1 MDFFSRQDAAR
12 RATFR
17 LIAYFVVAV
26 LLIFQGVNTLLYF
39 LATSSSYDNGSG
51 TVLWHAWSAQ
61 ALIGTLILIGGGSF
75 LEWLRL
81 REGGKAVAEMMG
93 ARQIDFA
100 TRTALERQLLN
111 ITEEM
116 SIASGVPSPIV
127 YVLDGE
133 MAVNAFVAGYHT
145 SQSVLVVTQGS
156 LAQLT
161 RDELQGVIGHEF
173 SHILNG
179 DMRLNMR
186 LLAILAGILAVGQAG
201 GFMMRSV
208 TDTRYRSRG
217 RDKNNAVPAIFLF
230 GLGLW
235 LIGYIGLFFG
245 RLIKAAVSRERERL
259 ADAASVQFTRHPEGL
274 AGALY
279 KISVNGSHLANL
291 HAEEMS
297 HMCFGE
303 SLKFSQLF
311 ATHPPIEERIQ
322 AIAPTFLTRMK
333 YRQPSPE
340 QAAKV
345 ASERAEVA
353 ELMTGFAPSP
363 QHSPVF
369 ASVQPAQVDVQDDNK
384 VIDFQ
389 TSSPS
394 FTPSIT
400 TQLVSAR
407 VGAVTVDDL
416 SSAQRLH
423 QNLAVEVSRALQ
435 TTTGAKAVVFALIAH
450 HQQTPAQTIEVFFS
464 EQKAFAVWVQQ
475 LCEQLLSVDAS
486 FALPIV
492 ELSLPRL
499 SILDAT
505 ASAEFL
511 VELRRFVLLNAAV
524 SVFEFSLLKIIEQHL
539 QPSSAVFRTQSIDK
553 LAQPIAQ
560 LVATLLQYG
569 AHPKVQRA
577 EVYQQL
583 LAPIFKDIPAIP
595 NDERLTL
602 KELDRSLRQ
611 FRYLTLDGKK
621 TVLNLVATTI
631 QSDGVLHLE
640 EYELLRAI
648 AALLACPLPLLQ
660 LQQVVG

>member
-12 RATFR
+12 RATLR
-17 LIAYFVVAV
+17 LIGYFVVAV
-26 LLIFQGVNTLLYF
+26 LLIFQGVNTLLYV
-39 LATSSSYDNGSG
+39 LAVSSSYDSGSG

-61 ALIGTLILIGGGSF
+61 ALTGTLILIGGGSF

-100 TRTALERQLLN
+100 TRTASERQLLN

-116 SIASGVPSPIV
+116 SIASGVPAPIT
-127 YVLDGE
+127 YVLDNE
-133 MAVNAFVAGYHT
+133 MVINAFVAGYRT
-145 SQSVLVVTQGS
+145 SQSVLVVTQGA
-156 LAQLT
+156 LEKLT

-186 LLAILAGILAVGQAG
+186 LLAMLAGILAIGQVG

-208 TDTRYRSRG
+208 TETRYHSRG
-217 RDKNNAVPAIFLF
+217 KDKNNAVPAVFLL

-259 ADAASVQFTRHPEGL
+259 ADAASVQFTRHPDGL

-303 SLKFSQLF
+303 SLNFSQFF
-311 ATHPPIEERIQ
+311 ATHPPIEERIH
-322 AIAPTFLTRMK
+322 AIAPTFLTRIK

-340 QAAKV
+340 QAASIAV
-345 ASERAEVA
+345 ARAEIS
-353 ELMTGFAPSP
+353 ELMTGFVPTNTQSVAPTFR
-363 QHSPVF
+363 PVDI
-369 ASVQPAQVDVQDDNK
+369 SDDNK
-384 VIDFQ
+384 IIDFQ
-389 TSSPS
+389 SAAPS
-394 FTPSIT
+394 FTPSTIAPLMST
-400 TQLVSAR
+400 R

-416 SSAQRLH
+416 NSAQRLH

-435 TTTGAKAVVFALIAH
+435 TTTGAKAVLFALIAH
-450 HQQTPAQTIEVFFS
+450 HQQTFASTINEFFGEQQT
-464 EQKAFAVWVQQ
+464 FALWVCQ
-475 LCEQLLSVDAS
+475 LVEQLQSLDEC
-486 FALPIV
+486 FALPMV
-492 ELSLPRL
+492 DLALPRL
-499 SILDAT
+499 SLLEARA
-505 ASAEFL
+505 ASEFL
-511 VELRRFVLLNAAV
+511 VELRRFVLLNADV

-539 QPSSAVFRTQSIDK
+539 QPSSAVFRTQGIDK

-560 LVATLLQYG
+560 LVATLLQYSS
-569 AHPKVQRA
+569 HPKSQRTD
-577 EVYQQL
+577 VYQQL
-583 LAPIFKDIPAIP
+583 LAPIFKTVPAMP
-595 NDERLTL
+595 TDERLTL

-611 FRYLTLDGKK
+611 FRYLTPDGKK
-621 TVLNLVATTI
+621 TVLNVVATTI
-631 QSDGVLHLE
+631 QSDGVLHLA

-648 AALLACPLPLLQ
+648 ATLLACPLPLLQ
-660 LQQVVG
+660 LKQVVN